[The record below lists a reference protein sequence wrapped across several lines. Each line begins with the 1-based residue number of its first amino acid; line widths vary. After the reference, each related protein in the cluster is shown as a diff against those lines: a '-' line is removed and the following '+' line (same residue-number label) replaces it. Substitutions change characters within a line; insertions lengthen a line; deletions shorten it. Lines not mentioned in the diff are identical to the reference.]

1 MCHNT
6 GWSYN
11 GEFVI
16 NPNASQN
23 AVSDLKL
30 TVAST
35 RDKVIMI
42 EAGANEV
49 PEAKMVEAIYK
60 AHEVNQQVIAFIDK
74 IVAECGKPKHEY
86 TSCAIP
92 EELFAAI
99 KEIVPPAEMEVVMFA
114 PEKQVREERIR
125 NLKDKLAEC
134 FADKEDWLPLID
146 EAVYQ
151 YEKKTVRKMI

>member
-1 MCHNT
+1 MNVPNHIAIILDGNGRWAKKLSLIHIQMC
-6 GWSYN
+6 
-11 GEFVI
+11 I
-16 NPNASQN
+16 
-23 AVSDLKL
+23 
-30 TVAST
+30 
-35 RDKVIMI
+35 RDR
-42 EAGANEV
+42 
-49 PEAKMVEAIYK
+49 
-60 AHEVNQQVIAFIDK
+60 
-74 IVAECGKPKHEY
+74 Y

-92 EELFAAI
+92 EELFVAI

-151 YEKKTVRKMI
+151 YEKKTVRKMILKDHKRPDGRETVSYTHLYSSSRYIIN